1 MSKVTRFAFVLLLSL
16 LLVVQVS
23 PVFAAG
29 STPSPSNQG
38 NQGVIGKQMQ
48 KYYEDDEHKPGLME
62 RTIAEPIISVSNFLL
77 KFFGAKD
84 VVVLVFGI
92 DPSADNSSDVRDGL
106 YLGVFTEGMM
116 NAIDALYS
124 SFERFMPFPFILAV
138 MLIAGLLLFQGM
150 SADGRSKAKDYMLAF
165 LVGLLSIRFGYYLW
179 SFVAYVT
186 QKFTSLIWA
195 TMLDHGIKP
204 DLFLN
209 MIWGSGTGYDDM
221 VKYRGFVVALLVLLA
236 AIMAAL
242 LNYQYTMRIINL
254 MVLVSTF
261 VISAILTIFPKYRQS
276 LQMWWNEFISQ
287 MLLPCAHALALGL
300 FFLLL
305 YYGSDDVSNWVIVA
319 YLFGFS
325 SIQALVYRLLGAE
338 DSGKASIGKMMGFG
352 TMMALGRMFKPNG
365 GKGKKSSKSG
375 GNEAQEMLEGG
386 VQLRQREAQETW
398 PPYLRSVSPSSV
410 TGNRV
415 PDKWEA
421 KRQGMPFIMG
431 AEQPE
436 PLPEPPLDLWLAIP
450 LTVR

>member
-386 VQLRQREAQETW
+386 STASAEGSSGNLAPVPAISQPKQRNWKQSAGQ
-398 PPYLRSVSPSSV
+398 
-410 TGNRV
+410 
-415 PDKWEA
+415 
-421 KRQGMPFIMG
+421 MG
-431 AEQPE
+431 GKA
-436 PLPEPPLDLWLAIP
+436 
-450 LTVR
+450 